1 MSARLLFR
9 AAPAAAALAFLAM
22 SATTAAAQDVRVQA
36 QLSGRRLPAAFER
49 RLAENPAFFEVQG
62 WRAARRVDG
71 EMRGT
76 LPLVVLQGLFADSP
90 EPRFTTEQVQQVIF
104 DGPSPGGTLPDYY
117 TEVSGGRFTVNGHV
131 RPWVRTTVPREGA
144 VDFETGNPV
153 LFFLQTLQGAD
164 ASTDFGLYDNDG
176 PDGLPNSGD
185 DDGRVDA
192 AAFHFIEEAASC
204 NGPGIWPHR
213 SRISN
218 WPRPD
223 GSNQGPYRTDDLRPN
238 GLPIVVDDYITQ
250 STVDCGGNLLNI
262 AVITHELGHVLGLPD
277 LYHALG
283 SITPDNRRWVVGCWT
298 LMAAGTWGCGAGAPV
313 PRPPHMGAWEKEQ
326 LGWANVLEVGDL
338 TDFTATLPAVQGSN
352 QVLRIPVKNGEYFL
366 VEYRP
371 NTGWDRHLPAG
382 GLLIYHVDETI
393 PFRPC
398 ATCPRL
404 YGVSLVEADG
414 NGALLKTAV
423 EGGNRGEAGDVFRQG
438 SSFGGATGVSSKANN
453 GDATAIALT
462 AIRLAAGAAE
472 FRLTTVFP
480 REMLLKSLMNG
491 AGEDLTPAEKAT
503 LDRRGNNNGRYDI
516 GDFRAY
522 LQAHPSVAGQ
532 E

>member
-1 MSARLLFR
+1 MSARALFR
-9 AAPAAAALAFLAM
+9 AAPAAVALAALAA
-22 SATTAAAQDVRVQA
+22 APAAAQDVRVQA
-36 QLSGRRLPAAFER
+36 HLSGKRLPAAFER

-90 EPRFTTEQVQQVIF
+90 EPQFTTQQVQQVIF
-104 DGPSPGGTLPDYY
+104 DGPSPGGTLPDFY
-117 TEVSGGRFTVNGHV
+117 TEVSAGRFRVDGDV

-176 PDGLPNSGD
+176 PDGVPNSGD

-192 AAFHFIEEAASC
+192 AAFHYIEKAASC
-204 NGPGIWPHR
+204 DGPGIWPHR
-213 SRISN
+213 SRVSN

-223 GSNQGPYRTDDLRPN
+223 GSQPGPYRTDDLRPN
-238 GLPIVVDDYITQ
+238 GTPIVVDDYITQ
-250 STVDCGGNLLNI
+250 STVDCAGQLLNI

-277 LYHALG
+277 LYDALG

-298 LMAAGTWGCGAGAPV
+298 LMAAGAWGCGDGAAWTHAA
-313 PRPPHMGAWEKEQ
+313 RPPHMGAWEKAQ
-326 LGWANVLEVGDL
+326 LGWAEVLDVGDL
-338 TDFTATLPAVQGSN
+338 AGSTVTLQAVQGSN
-352 QVLRIPVKNGEYFL
+352 QVLRIPLRQGEYFL

-371 NTGWDRHLPAG
+371 NTGWDRDLPAG
-382 GLLIYHVDETI
+382 GLLVHHVDETV

-398 ATCPRL
+398 AGCPRI

-414 NGALLKTAV
+414 NGALLKTAA
-423 EGGNRGEAGDVFRQG
+423 EGGNRGEAGDVFRPG
-438 SSFGGATGVSSKANN
+438 SAFDAAHGAKTNA
-453 GDATAIALT
+453 GDATAISLT
-462 AIRLAAGAAE
+462 GIRLAAGGAE
-472 FRLTTVFP
+472 FFLQTVWP
-480 REMLLKSLMNG
+480 LRKLLRWLMNG
-491 AGEDLTPAEKAT
+491 PGEDLTTAEKTA
-503 LDRRGNNNGRYDI
+503 LDKQGNDNDRYDI
-516 GDFRAY
+516 GDLRAY
-522 LQAHPSVAGQ
+522 LLAHPSVAEQ
-532 E
+532 EL